1 MTHSY
6 QKAIFKHALA
16 LHQLHITELQLVAVP
31 VHGHPAS
38 ALHMAG
44 RRPGLKI
51 PWVVIPVPVRF
62 RSAAFVKRLISQ
74 FDKSFFIF
82 DKGSSRPFLLD
93 LCGIIPHNRFS
104 RLNFFAEIEMGV
116 SIGSCSNCTMSQPFL
131 DSFQVNAVCIKQTCA
146 AMPLRY
152 NNDKRKKPLF

>member
-1 MTHSY
+1 MN
-6 QKAIFKHALA
+6 F
-16 LHQLHITELQLVAVP
+16 LHFLRVLSSNEVLFVLTGLIDLY
-31 VHGHPAS
+31 
-38 ALHMAG
+38 
-44 RRPGLKI
+44 GLKI

-62 RSAAFVKRLISQ
+62 RSAALVKRLISR

-82 DKGSSRPFLLD
+82 DEGASIQIIPPALG
-93 LCGIIPHNRFS
+93 LCGIIPHNCFS
-104 RLNFFAEIEMGV
+104 RLNFFAEIKMGV
-116 SIGSCSNCTMSQPFL
+116 SIGSCSNRTMSQPFL